1 MCRGNNNT
9 LTGHLFIF
17 VKNGGKDT
25 LYGEKYTEFHFYRD
39 KYSKNCFC
47 FSTAGTQDGVAPT
60 SRSTRPPH
68 KPDGDV
74 SASFTLSFPQPKFPL
89 RRSLNKAAYGR
100 PRSKKHLYCK
110 TTTVPQELPPEGW
123 SHYLPG
129 TAPGARPSP
138 HGCRL
143 GAGCAAPE
151 AGRGAPEAGQPPS
164 RRPPAAS
171 LRLPPPLAFLPA
183 GPPPA
188 SHRPAPQSPPSP
200 WPVRRRRRRWPA
212 RRQQRR
218 RRWPARGA
226 AC

>member
-1 MCRGNNNT
+1 MHGGNNNT

-68 KPDGDV
+68 KPEGDV

-100 PRSKKHLYCK
+100 PRSKKHLCCK

-164 RRPPAAS
+164 RRP
-171 LRLPPPLAFLPA
+171 LPPLSGF
-183 GPPPA
+183 
-188 SHRPAPQSPPSP
+188 HRPSPSS
-200 WPVRRRRRRWPA
+200 RPA
-212 RRQQRR
+212 RPRQATAPRLRARR
-218 RRWPARGA
+218 AHGP
-226 AC
+226 